1 MKTLPAEF
9 DGHPIRRVYDE
20 GTEAWW
26 FSVIDVVQVLTD
38 SNNARRYW
46 SDLKRK
52 LMQEAGSEQP
62 YEKIVQFKLTA
73 PDGKK
78 RETDCATAETLLRI
92 VQSIPSPKAEP
103 IKLWLAKVGY
113 ERMQEMADPAL
124 SLDRARQTWQ
134 QHGRSDKWIQQRM
147 TGQETRNKLTDY
159 WSEHDIKAGSE
170 FAILTNIIHQ
180 EWTGVSVAQHKEMKG
195 LSSHNLRDHMSEA
208 ELIFTAL
215 AELSTRQI
223 AESVQANGMAENKTA
238 AKTGG
243 RIARQAR
250 NQLES
255 QTGKSVVT
263 GANYLPPASP
273 KVSKVSKEVKPA
285 KATKPSPSTQAPK
298 RS

>member
-1 MKTLPAEF
+1 MKILPTEF
-9 DGHPIRRVYDE
+9 DGQSIRRVYDE
-20 GTEAWW
+20 ATDTWW
-26 FSVIDVVQVLTD
+26 FSVIDIVQVLTD
-38 SNNARRYW
+38 SENARDYW
-46 SDLKRK
+46 
-52 LMQEAGSEQP
+52 
-62 YEKIVQFKLTA
+62 FKMKQRVRAEDGAELSTFCRQLRLPA
-73 PDGKK
+73 ADGKQ
-78 RETDCATAETLLRI
+78 RLTDCATAESLLRI
-92 VQSIPSPKAEP
+92 VQSVPSRKAEP

-180 EWTGVSVAQHKEMKG
+180 EWAGLSVAQHKEMKG
-195 LSSHNLRDHMSEA
+195 LASHNLRDHMSEA

-223 AESVQANGMAENKTA
+223 AESADATGMAENKTA

-243 RIARQAR
+243 GIAAQAR
-250 NQLES
+250 HQLES

-263 GANYLPPASP
+263 KANYLPTVASRPKKVTQPA
-273 KVSKVSKEVKPA
+273 EELKPDKIA
-285 KATKPSPSTQAPK
+285 RKPPK
-298 RS
+298 R